1 MKKTDFNSLIEN
13 IKEDLNKC
21 NNKELEKIFSAI
33 KLCLKSFDRDFI
45 MKNVKDFFKSFF
57 KSKKDKCLFFIE
69 DIVDSKDKLSC
80 EEKECLRRNLLEISN
95 IERTF
100 LEDLKA
106 LLEAL

>member
-13 IKEDLNKC
+13 IKEDLNRC
-21 NNKELEKIFSAI
+21 NNKKLEQIYSAI
-33 KLCLKSFDRDFI
+33 KLCLKKFDRDST
-45 MKNVKDFFKSFF
+45 MKNVKDFFRNLL
-57 KSKKDKCLFFIE
+57 KSKKEKCLFFIE
-69 DIVDSKDKLSC
+69 DIIDSKDKLSD
-80 EEKECLRRNLLEISN
+80 EEKEYLRRNLLEISN